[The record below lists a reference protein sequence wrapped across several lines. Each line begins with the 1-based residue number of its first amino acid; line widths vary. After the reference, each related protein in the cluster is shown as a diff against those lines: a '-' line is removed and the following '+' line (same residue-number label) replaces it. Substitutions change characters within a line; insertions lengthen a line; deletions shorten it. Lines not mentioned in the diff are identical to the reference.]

1 MFDAKVILRFSAA
14 HFLKDYPGNCAR
26 LHGHNWK
33 VIATVRTEK
42 LNELGFVIDFR
53 DLKKELRSI
62 LDEIDHSLIND
73 HPYFKKINPSSENI
87 AKWIFKKLKVK
98 IENNRLTLFSVEVA
112 ETENSSVIYYGTG

>member
-33 VIATVRTEK
+33 VIATVRTEE